1 MDTWIW
7 GALGAVLIGLLL
19 WLRAKQQRPAPS
31 KSGKSGKSGR
41 RPVKNHDAL
50 DTVLAWEPN
59 ATRILSNHERLAYA
73 LLTRALPEH
82 MVLAQ
87 VPLSRFLRVPE
98 RYSYTEW
105 LKRVGSLSADLL
117 VCDRSSE
124 VIAVVEVRSARET
137 PRGQQRH
144 ERMARVLKAAKIK
157 LLVWTEGDL
166 PTPSSV
172 RDQLVPGSAETAEAG
187 GAAGADRRYGATPL
201 SAMPLGEDSG
211 PGELNEQREPP
222 PSTWFD
228 EFDTQPNIDPP
239 RR

>member
-7 GALGAVLIGLLL
+7 GALGAVVIGLLL
-19 WLRAKQQRPAPS
+19 LVWTKQRKPPPS
-31 KSGKSGKSGR
+31 KSGR
-41 RPVKNHDAL
+41 RPPKNNDAL

-59 ATRILSNHERLAYA
+59 ATRILSSQERLAYA
-73 LLTRALPEH
+73 VLVRALPEY

-105 LKRVGSLSADLL
+105 LKRVGSLSADLV

-124 VIAVVEVRSARET
+124 VIAVVEVQSPRESQ
-137 PRGQQRH
+137 RGQLRH
-144 ERMARVLKAAKIK
+144 ERMARVLKAARIK
-157 LLVWTEGDL
+157 LLTWTEGDL

-172 RDQLVPGSAETAEAG
+172 RDMLVPGAAEESAGERSGGVLAG
-187 GAAGADRRYGATPL
+187 RRFGATPL
-201 SAMPLGEDSG
+201 SAVPVGEVDDSG
-211 PGELNEQREPP
+211 PGGLNELREPP

-228 EFDTQPNIDPP
+228 EFDTQPNADLP